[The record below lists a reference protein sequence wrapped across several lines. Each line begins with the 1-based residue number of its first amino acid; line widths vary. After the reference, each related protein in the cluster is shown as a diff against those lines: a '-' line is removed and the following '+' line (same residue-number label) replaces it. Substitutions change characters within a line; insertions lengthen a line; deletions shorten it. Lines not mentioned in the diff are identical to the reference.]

1 MKQKKKNEKKRP
13 RDRIRWWAVGAL
25 VITGVVLSIIGS
37 ENDNTALTVVGAA
50 MLPGA
55 GIVITP
61 RVVREAFNDNKSWKS
76 RGGDQRNKLYRAG
89 MFGEVSDMLPYQS
102 KLLWGVRREAL
113 WNLFILLL
121 VLGGV
126 LVGCWFGI
134 VNGSAKNEFASFLL
148 IIGIVTFGIP
158 IAAYNIACSVY
169 RIRTVKRRG
178 YDACRTVVKGA
189 NGLHM
194 WIMDDKERVIKF
206 DYCRRLGIRAKD
218 IHDTKVILVFVP
230 DEVYL
235 LPDRE

>member
-1 MKQKKKNEKKRP
+1 MKQKKKKEKKRL
-13 RDRIRWWAVGAL
+13 RDRIHWWAVGAL
-25 VITGVVLSIIGS
+25 VITGIVLSIIGA
-37 ENDNTALTVVGAA
+37 ENDNTVLTIVGAA

-76 RGGDQRNKLYRAG
+76 RSGDQRYKLYRAG
-89 MFGEVSDMLPYQS
+89 LLGEVSDMSPYQS
-102 KLLWGVRREAL
+102 KLVWGVRREAL
-113 WNLFILLL
+113 WNLFKLLL
-121 VLGGV
+121 VLGAVLAGGYFGV
-126 LVGCWFGI
+126 
-134 VNGSAKNEFASFLL
+134 VNRSSDNEFFSFLL
-148 IIGIVTFGIP
+148 LIGIVTFGIP

-169 RIRTVKRRG
+169 RIRTVKRRE
-178 YDACRTVVKGA
+178 YDTCRTVVKGA

-194 WIMDDKERVIKF
+194 WVMDDKERVIKF
-206 DYCRRLGIRAKD
+206 DYCRRLGIRARD